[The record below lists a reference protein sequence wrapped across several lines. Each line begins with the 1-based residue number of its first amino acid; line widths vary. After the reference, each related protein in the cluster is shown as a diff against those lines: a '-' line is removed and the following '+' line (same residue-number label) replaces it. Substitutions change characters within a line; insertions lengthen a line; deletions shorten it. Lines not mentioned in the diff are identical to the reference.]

1 MQRVVVV
8 INKWFECEPVLATLL
23 NPLAANLASFPWPLL
38 APRQP
43 IPGPTSPAPCAQP
56 RAIFS
61 FKSMQAEVWCTGDL
75 LMQVDAQHQSSS
87 ATKVQLLPQIE
98 AYGKSPDLVIS
109 ISTASSVSPDESSNG
124 CVVVGTNA
132 FLSDGNAGLPANPVS
147 NWQDPRF
154 GTILNSSFPE
164 EVFAELFQAV
174 PAGVEGTFAPV
185 RTLSAQP
192 LRLLADYNNTA
203 LATVNVTDPSQYNRA
218 DPATVA
224 AFHALAD
231 AKALPGSVDTTH
243 AVVRAVLG
251 DRFLFLSPI
260 VNRLTHSGDDCF
272 ANQFPQESA
281 ACSNA
286 GVTLKW
292 LLTAMDQILF

>member
-1 MQRVVVV
+1 M
-8 INKWFECEPVLATLL
+8 L
-23 NPLAANLASFPWPLL
+23 
-38 APRQP
+38 
-43 IPGPTSPAPCAQP
+43 
-56 RAIFS
+56 
-61 FKSMQAEVWCTGDL
+61 
-75 LMQVDAQHQSSS
+75 
-87 ATKVQLLPQIE
+87 
-98 AYGKSPDLVIS
+98 
-109 ISTASSVSPDESSNG
+109 
-124 CVVVGTNA
+124 GTNA
-132 FLSDGNAGLPANPVS
+132 FLSDGNAGLPANPAS

-154 GTILNSSFPE
+154 GTILNFSFPE

-185 RTLSAQP
+185 RNLSAQS

-203 LATVNVTDPSQYNRA
+203 LATVNVTDPTQYNRA

-224 AFHALAD
+224 TFHALAD

-286 GVTLKW
+286 GVALKW
-292 LLTAMDQILF
+292 LLTAIDQVLF